1 MPKLGSLVWGPLPY
15 VKHLNP
21 FSHPGGVPCQR
32 GWSLNEKQEN
42 FMIAQKRVEGIFLV
56 WAILA
61 PWALLEPY
69 LTKSAQPC
77 FPIILYCVFSPKN
90 CKKKEIK
97 EQQVSLE
104 PHTKQKKAC

>member
-1 MPKLGSLVWGPLPY
+1 MGSLALRETFKSFFTSWRGPLP
-15 VKHLNP
+15 K
-21 FSHPGGVPCQR
+21 GMVPEQKPR
-32 GWSLNEKQEN
+32 K

-77 FPIILYCVFSPKN
+77 FPIIFYCVFSPKN
-90 CKKKEIK
+90 CKKRNKRTTG
-97 EQQVSLE
+97 QS
-104 PHTKQKKAC
+104 